1 MIPDSSRVEPETP
14 WDSYALGWIS
24 ANGLSGHPELPTLSE
39 RSLGHPELPTLVS
52 PTSEPSPTLRP
63 QRGCHSASWH
73 TGYDKRPST
82 LRRSTLHRA
91 SRRWLPS
98 RRVSEGLESPRVK
111 LSAELENVPSTR
123 FPEPGLSSSVDGL
136 D

>member
-52 PTSEPSPTLRP
+52 PTSEPSPTLPHVSREVATLP
-63 QRGCHSASWH
+63 GWHS
-73 TGYDKRPST
+73 GYDNGLPLCVGAHCIVRPVGGS
-82 LRRSTLHRA
+82 SPA
-91 SRRWLPS
+91 
-98 RRVSEGLESPRVK
+98 GYPRVWS
-111 LSAELENVPSTR
+111 LRE
-123 FPEPGLSSSVDGL
+123 
-136 D
+136 